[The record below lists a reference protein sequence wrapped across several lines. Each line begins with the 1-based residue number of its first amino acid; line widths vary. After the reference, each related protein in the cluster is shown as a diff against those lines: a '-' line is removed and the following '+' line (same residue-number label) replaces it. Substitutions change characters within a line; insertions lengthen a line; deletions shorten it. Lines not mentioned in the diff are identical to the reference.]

1 MNKKY
6 VIGVPSEVRVINNL
20 DRNVVNNPEVAAI
33 IKHGGAPILV
43 PTRNPELMVQY
54 IDLIDGLLLPG
65 GPDVAPQFYGEEPVP
80 LLGDTD
86 RLLDQSSIEL
96 TKLAI
101 ERHKPIFAI
110 CRGMQVV
117 NVALGGTLYQDM
129 GSQREKPV
137 LQHYQKAP
145 MDQGTHTISINA
157 DSYLAQIIG
166 HDDKVYVNSHHH
178 EAIKAVSSQL
188 KISALAKDGI
198 IEGVESLDDDLIVGV
213 QWHPEAMFKTDEKQD
228 ALFANFMKRVGKF
241 AKAD

>member
-1 MNKKY
+1 M
-6 VIGVPSEVRVINNL
+6 
-20 DRNVVNNPEVAAI
+20 AAI
-33 IKHGGAPILV
+33 IKHGGAPILI

-137 LQHYQKAP
+137 LQHYQKRQWIREP
-145 MDQGTHTISINA
+145 TPFQLTRILISP
-157 DSYLAQIIG
+157 
-166 HDDKVYVNSHHH
+166 K
-178 EAIKAVSSQL
+178 
-188 KISALAKDGI
+188 
-198 IEGVESLDDDLIVGV
+198 
-213 QWHPEAMFKTDEKQD
+213 
-228 ALFANFMKRVGKF
+228 
-241 AKAD
+241 